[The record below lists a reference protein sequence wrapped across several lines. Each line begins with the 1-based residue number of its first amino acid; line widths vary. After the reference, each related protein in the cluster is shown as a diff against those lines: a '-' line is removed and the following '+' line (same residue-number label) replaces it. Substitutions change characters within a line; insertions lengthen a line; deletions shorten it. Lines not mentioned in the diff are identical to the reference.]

1 MDLQSQ
7 YNFFLF
13 FLESKCNYI
22 SFPLSFIQALRLKK
36 TQWQKGL
43 LVPNRNNSAGS
54 NKSAHKRDQVFQ
66 ILDKI
71 MGEKELFVDNTHYL
85 SRT

>member
-1 MDLQSQ
+1 MDLQTQ
-7 YNFFLF
+7 YNSFLF
-13 FLESKCNYI
+13 FLGSKCNYI
-22 SFPLSFIQALRLKK
+22 SFPLSFIQALGLKK